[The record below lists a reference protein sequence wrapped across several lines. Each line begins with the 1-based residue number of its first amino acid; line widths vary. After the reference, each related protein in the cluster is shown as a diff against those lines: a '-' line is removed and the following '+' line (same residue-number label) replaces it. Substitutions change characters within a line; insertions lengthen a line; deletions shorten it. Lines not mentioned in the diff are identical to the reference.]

1 MNVIRFNKNN
11 LLIGIFM
18 ILSIFL
24 LAACSGDKKEEN
36 SSSDNEKTE
45 NDSSANKY
53 GGEVVVA
60 IPQDLDYLDPHLAEA
75 AGTREVMFNIYE
87 GLLKV
92 NTEGGLNPAIAES
105 YEISED
111 GLTYTFKLRKGVK
124 FHDGKE
130 LTAKDVVYSYSKLA
144 GLETGEPLSSSFASV
159 EKIESPDDHTVV
171 ITLKEN
177 AVGFLTAV
185 TAAIIPENYED
196 SNTKPIGTGPFKF
209 VDYKPGQSLIVEKNE
224 NYYVEGVPY
233 LDKVEFRILPDEEAT
248 FLALQSG
255 EIDIYPR
262 IGTEKAE
269 QLGDGFETIS
279 NPQNLVQ
286 LLAFNNKV
294 KPFDDV
300 KVRQAINYAVNVDEI
315 IEGVAIGKGTKLGSN
330 LSPVLSKYYNGE
342 LEDLYPHDTEK
353 AKKLLEEA
361 GYKDGFEFTITVPS
375 VYPFHVS
382 TAEVIV
388 YQLEQI
394 GVKAKIESVEW
405 GVWLERVYNG
415 REYES
420 TIIGLDGKLDPY
432 EILNRYI
439 STADNNFLNFK
450 NPKLDEVLT
459 KAKTEINEEQRI
471 SLIKEAQKII
481 AEDAAAVFIMDPNTN
496 VSFKNTVKGY
506 QTYPIYVQDLSIVY
520 LEK

>member
-1 MNVIRFNKNN
+1 MKNKNY
-11 LLIGIFM
+11 
-18 ILSIFL
+18 L
-24 LAACSGDKKEEN
+24 LAGLILLLSFILLAGCSSETNNNEN
-36 SSSDNEKTE
+36 NESSTAEN
-45 NDSSANKY
+45 NDSSTSKY
-53 GGEVVVA
+53 GGQVIVA
-60 IPQDLDYLDPHLAEA
+60 IPQDLDYLDLHLAEA
-75 AGTREVMFNIYE
+75 AGTREVMFNIFE

-111 GLTYTFKLRKGVK
+111 GLTYTFKIRKGVK
-124 FHDGKE
+124 FHNGKE

-144 GLETGEPLSSSFASV
+144 GLETGEPLSSSFSSV
-159 EKIESPDDHTVV
+159 EKIESPDDYTVV

-177 AVGFLTAV
+177 TVGFLTAV

-196 SNTKPIGTGPFKF
+196 SNTKPIGTGPFQF
-209 VDYKPGQSLIVEKNE
+209 VEYKPGQSLIIEKNE
-224 NYYVEGVPY
+224 DYYIEGVPY
-233 LDKVEFRILPDEEAT
+233 LDKVEFRILPDEEAA

-262 IGTEKAE
+262 IGTEKAQ
-269 QLGDGFETIS
+269 QLGNGFETIS

-300 KVRQAINYAVNVDEI
+300 RVRQAINYAVNIDEI

-330 LSPVLSKYYNGE
+330 LSPVLSKYYNAE
-342 LEDLYPHDTEK
+342 LEDLYPYDTEK

-361 GYKDGFEFTITVPS
+361 GLKDGFEFTITVPS

-388 YQLEQI
+388 YQLEKI
-394 GVKAKIESVEW
+394 GVKANIESVEW
-405 GVWLERVYNG
+405 GVWLDRVYNG
-415 REYES
+415 RDYET

-439 STADNNFLNFK
+439 STADNNFLNYK
-450 NPKLDEVLT
+450 NPKLDEALA
-459 KAKTEINEEQRI
+459 KAKTEVNEENRI
-471 SLIKEAQKII
+471 SYIKEAQKII
-481 AEDAAAVFIMDPNTN
+481 AEDAAAVFIMDPNIN
-496 VSFKNTVKGY
+496 VAFKNTIKGY

-520 LEK
+520 IEK